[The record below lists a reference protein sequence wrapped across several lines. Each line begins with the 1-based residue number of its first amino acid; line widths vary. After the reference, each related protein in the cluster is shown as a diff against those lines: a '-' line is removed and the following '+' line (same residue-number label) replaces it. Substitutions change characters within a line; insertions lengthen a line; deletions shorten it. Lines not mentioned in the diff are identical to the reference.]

1 MISVKLSYTRSELV
15 SQPSLNGLF
24 IRTTFFP
31 CGLLSTIDLFAVI
44 TASHLSH
51 TSFQSVGNITSLTL
65 VPILLKKKYED

>member
-51 TSFQSVGNITSLTL
+51 TSFKRHLQQFLRLYGKLHG
-65 VPILLKKKYED
+65 